1 MQKSMFMM
9 NEAKIKDDQAEIQYQ
24 QLQREKI

>member
-9 NEAKIKDDQAEIQYQ
+9 TEAKIKDDQAEIQYQ